1 MSERH
6 TRGVLEHSPN
16 WPARAMAAH
25 AIVGRAI
32 VGRACKGGEL
42 NFLMG
47 ADLGTV
53 GTGISGGA
61 RGCVPPGGGVVAP
74 LAEPPGPAVGA
85 TTAVRRGA
93 LERART
99 AVLVAMFWHVPF
111 PQERAVSWARLF
123 ALRPSR
129 LVRFYGAA
137 SEVASPGRLSW
148 SSPGDSCRSL
158 I

>member
-1 MSERH
+1 
-6 TRGVLEHSPN
+6 
-16 WPARAMAAH
+16 
-25 AIVGRAI
+25 
-32 VGRACKGGEL
+32 
-42 NFLMG
+42 MG

-53 GTGISGGA
+53 GAGISGGA

-123 ALRPSR
+123 ALRPWP
-129 LVRFYGAA
+129 LGHM
-137 SEVASPGRLSW
+137 SERN
-148 SSPGDSCRSL
+148 
-158 I
+158 